1 MRVRTLTI
9 SALTAGV
16 LCGGAA
22 TGQALGAA
30 PGAGRVSATVEVC
43 HPAADLAS
51 RYATFGAQMSA
62 VAGTQQMSIR
72 FELDQRTPAGPDF
85 HPLTGAPGFDVWKS
99 SAPGVDIF
107 GFSQE
112 VSSLPSPGT
121 YRVTVSYRWIGAHH
135 RVIKRAHRSTPACN
149 LPVSSANL
157 VVGTLSRQSSGLAPA
172 SGIVGALCG
181 GATTSPAPAGP
192 TRESGSGQDSPTVV
206 CP

>member
-1 MRVRTLTI
+1 
-9 SALTAGV
+9 
-16 LCGGAA
+16 
-22 TGQALGAA
+22 
-30 PGAGRVSATVEVC
+30 
-43 HPAADLAS
+43 
-51 RYATFGAQMSA
+51 MSA

-85 HPLTGAPGFDVWKS
+85 HPLIGAPGFDVWKS

-107 GFSQE
+107 GAVQE

-149 LPVSSANL
+149 LPVSAANL
-157 VVGTLSRQSSGLAPA
+157 VVGTLSRQPAVPPAA

-181 GATTSPAPAGP
+181 GGTSSATRAGP
-192 TRESGSGQDSPTVV
+192 TGSSASTQDAPTIV

>member
-1 MRVRTLTI
+1 MPIRALSLVVLAAVVP
-9 SALTAGV
+9 SAA
-16 LCGGAA
+16 GAA
-22 TGQALGAA
+22 QAATQ
-30 PGAGRVSATVEVC
+30 PGAGRVTATVEVC

-157 VVGTLSRQSSGLAPA
+157 VVGTLSRQSSGPAPA
-172 SGIVGALCG
+172 SGIVGALCV
-181 GATTSPAPAGP
+181 GATTSPTPAGSTGEP
-192 TRESGSGQDSPTVV
+192 GSGQDSPTVV